1 MTKEEARQ
9 IMISAENEYNKVND
23 KLEQY
28 KRYLEK
34 LHSFN
39 SNVLELSTHLNE
51 TTNSFLDGGYNDGG
65 QPFDRGVLQSS
76 SSSLCDI
83 SNKLNNVISLTSVR
97 INELEIEKQQKYN
110 LWQNAIYQYNS
121 IQE

>member
-97 INELEIEKQQKYN
+97 INELVIEKQQKYN

>member
-28 KRYLEK
+28 KRYVEK

-110 LWQNAIYQYNS
+110 LWQNAIYQYNL

>member
-9 IMISAENEYNKVND
+9 IMISAKNEYNKVND

-28 KRYLEK
+28 KRYVEK

-110 LWQNAIYQYNS
+110 LWQNAIYQYNL